1 MPSIYLLETH
11 YPAKADKSGLDTS
24 VAYANPK
31 VALENA
37 KKKAKEGRSNVV
49 IQNMGDDAVGVFV
62 DVAGDLALIMQYK
75 VRAVELVKS

>member
-1 MPSIYLLETH
+1 MASVYFLETH
-11 YPAKADKSGLDTS
+11 YPAKAEKSGLDTS

-37 KKKAKEGRSNVV
+37 KKKAKESRGNVI

-62 DVAGDLALIMQYK
+62 DVAGELALIMQYK
-75 VRAVELVKS
+75 VRAVPLVKA

>member
-1 MPSIYLLETH
+1 MPSVYFLETH

-31 VALENA
+31 LALDSA
-37 KKKAKEGRSNVV
+37 KKKAKDGRTNVI

-75 VRAVELVKS
+75 VRAIELKKA